1 MAYKLAEEDKLCGV
15 IYPTYEGFSPIPKA
29 TCEMLESKC
38 EQTIVVKCGESSEE
52 DKKPES
58 QSGSA
63 SASASES
70 TSVSESTSESNSTS
84 ESQASTSESTSES
97 TSTES
102 TSEST
107 STGSTSTSESTTQSE
122 STSESTTSTSESKSD
137 STSTSQ
143 SNSTSSS
150 ESTSTSESNSVSES
164 TSDSTSAESTSVSE
178 STTESTTTSE
188 STSVSTSES
197 ASSNTENSNTPEE
210 PKPTP
215 EPQPEPVPTPVL
227 TKEELDT
234 IVSGKLST
242 NTTLGNY
249 MVNQNN
255 TIILIGEAPLED
267 IEAYK
272 KEITDKV
279 GDIPEL
285 KDYTVEVLVNKIPGD
300 NVGDKATGAPLYT
313 KVVKITKPNG
323 EVYQSEPMNI
333 GTTTETN
340 IDLLEALPR
349 VEDKF
354 SKIIAKDGQVVE
366 VPEVSNED
374 KRAFEDK
381 IINDLKAKLPEG
393 TVVEAVL
400 EGPKYEKGSE
410 VLSGKTNY
418 VLNVRTT
425 LNGVVSE
432 QTYNVP
438 HTEEAPKEEPEAPD
452 TSDTEIRDIVGKQ
465 KFYYG
470 VLERYNDKVIN
481 VTGSHYE
488 PITPDI
494 LRDIAEIMEKQLK
507 DVLGDKVS
515 EVHVELTQNIHP
527 GDITGY
533 TLVEEINVFGA
544 TATITKR
551 NGDSFDLNIPIYT
564 AIVDSL

>member
-38 EQTIVVKCGESSEE
+38 EQTIIVKCKDNQSEE

-58 QSGSA
+58 QSGSV

-70 TSVSESTSESNSTS
+70 NSVSESTSESNSTS

-97 TSTES
+97 TST
-102 TSEST
+102 
-107 STGSTSTSESTTQSE
+107 GSTST
-122 STSESTTSTSESKSD
+122 
-137 STSTSQ
+137 
-143 SNSTSSS
+143 
-150 ESTSTSESNSVSES
+150 
-164 TSDSTSAESTSVSE
+164 SE

-215 EPQPEPVPTPVL
+215 VL
-227 TKEELDT
+227 TNEELDT

-255 TIILIGEAPLED
+255 TVILIGDAPLED

-323 EVYQSEPMNI
+323 DVYQSEPMSI

-354 SKIIAKDGQVVE
+354 SKIITKDGQVVE

-393 TVVEAVL
+393 TTVEAVL
-400 EGPKYEKGSE
+400 EGAKYSKGDE
-410 VLSGKTNY
+410 IIAGKTNY

-438 HTEEAPKEEPEAPD
+438 HTEEAPQEEPAVPEADINGELLKSSLGVVNIDGD
-452 TSDTEIRDIVGKQ
+452 TILSINSPNGVGGGQ
-465 KFYYG
+465 G
-470 VLERYNDKVIN
+470 
-481 VTGSHYE
+481 T
-488 PITPDI
+488 PITESNLPSI
-494 LRDIAEIMEKQLK
+494 SENYRASLEETLNKKNNTSKKYKVNSYNITMLK
-507 DVLGDKVS
+507 HVGD
-515 EVHVELTQNIHP
+515 HYYYDDTIF
-527 GDITGY
+527 TY
-533 TLVEEINVFGA
+533 T
-544 TATITKR
+544 TTITKP
-551 NGDSFDLNIPIYT
+551 NGEVVTKEGKLHSTFVETL
-564 AIVDSL
+564 

>member
-1 MAYKLAEEDKLCGV
+1 MAYKLAEEDKLCG
-15 IYPTYEGFSPIPKA
+15 IEYPTYEGFKPIPKA
-29 TCEMLESKC
+29 TCDMLKPQCNDIE
-38 EQTIVVKCGESSEE
+38 IVLNCYKKKEE
-52 DKKPES
+52 EKP
-58 QSGSA
+58 
-63 SASASES
+63 
-70 TSVSESTSESNSTS
+70 
-84 ESQASTSESTSES
+84 
-97 TSTES
+97 
-102 TSEST
+102 
-107 STGSTSTSESTTQSE
+107 
-122 STSESTTSTSESKSD
+122 
-137 STSTSQ
+137 
-143 SNSTSSS
+143 
-150 ESTSTSESNSVSES
+150 
-164 TSDSTSAESTSVSE
+164 
-178 STTESTTTSE
+178 
-188 STSVSTSES
+188 
-197 ASSNTENSNTPEE
+197 TPTPTPQPE
-210 PKPTP
+210 PTP
-215 EPQPEPVPTPVL
+215 EPQPQPEPSPTPNPEEPQPTPQPQPEEPKPQPNPVEPTPEPDPAPKPVL
-227 TKEELDT
+227 TNEELDT

-249 MVNQNN
+249 YVNQNN
-255 TIILIGEAPLED
+255 TITLIGDAPLED

-323 EVYQSEPMNI
+323 DVYQSEPMSI
-333 GTTTETN
+333 GTTTETT

-354 SKIIAKDGQVVE
+354 SKIITKDGQVVE

-438 HTEEAPKEEPEAPD
+438 HIEEAPQEEPEAPEVSEEVLD
-452 TSDTEIRDIVGKQ
+452 KALNAEINFGSATMDNNTLTILNTLSGEPVTDSTIKSYEITKGKE
-465 KFYYG
+465 
-470 VLERYNDKVIN
+470 LE
-481 VTGSHYE
+481 
-488 PITPDI
+488 DI
-494 LRDIAEIMEKQLK
+494 LNEGRPNNSKHKVELKLTQLK
-507 DVLGDKVS
+507 YVGAPLRYINTEHSIFSSHLKV
-515 EVHVELTQNIHP
+515 
-527 GDITGY
+527 
-533 TLVEEINVFGA
+533 
-544 TATITKR
+544 TKP
-551 NGDSFDLNIPIYT
+551 NGDVIEKDIPVYT
-564 AIVDSL
+564 ALIDTL

>member
-15 IYPTYEGFSPIPKA
+15 IYPTYEGFKPIPKA
-29 TCEMLESKC
+29 TCEMLESNC
-38 EQTIVVKCGESSEE
+38 EQTIVVKCGESSKE

-97 TSTES
+97 TST
-102 TSEST
+102 
-107 STGSTSTSESTTQSE
+107 GSTSTSESTTQSE
-122 STSESTTSTSESKSD
+122 STSESTTSTSESKS
-137 STSTSQ
+137 
-143 SNSTSSS
+143 
-150 ESTSTSESNSVSES
+150 E
-164 TSDSTSAESTSVSE
+164 STSAESTSVSE
-178 STTESTTTSE
+178 SSSLSESTSTTESTTTSE

-197 ASSNTENSNTPEE
+197 ASSSTENSNTPEE

-227 TKEELDT
+227 TNEELDT

-242 NTTLGNY
+242 KTTLGNY

-255 TIILIGEAPLED
+255 TITLIGEATPED

-323 EVYQSEPMNI
+323 EVYQSEPMSI

-354 SKIIAKDGQVVE
+354 SKIITKDGQVVE

-410 VLSGKTNY
+410 VLSGKSNY

-452 TSDTEIRDIVGKQ
+452 ENIERVLSNINFGIVTYDGGLITDIRESD
-465 KFYYG
+465 
-470 VLERYNDKVIN
+470 
-481 VTGSHYE
+481 GSNLIGSQIKE
-488 PITPDI
+488 SDLPRIG
-494 LRDIAEIMEKQLK
+494 EKLK
-507 DVLGDKVS
+507 NS
-515 EVHVELTQNIHP
+515 
-527 GDITGY
+527 
-533 TLVEEINVFGA
+533 VEEHLNKGLTGDNVYKVNDFTLKMNYKVGEHKPWSVPVFSF
-544 TATITKR
+544 TAKITKP
-551 NGDSFDLNIPIYT
+551 NGEVVTKEGKINSSEIDTL
-564 AIVDSL
+564 

>member
-15 IYPTYEGFSPIPKA
+15 IYPTYEGFKPIPKA

-38 EQTIVVKCGESSEE
+38 EQTIIVKCKDNQSEE

-70 TSVSESTSESNSTS
+70 TSVSESTSESS
-84 ESQASTSESTSES
+84 
-97 TSTES
+97 
-102 TSEST
+102 
-107 STGSTSTSESTTQSE
+107 STGSTSTSEST
-122 STSESTTSTSESKSD
+122 
-137 STSTSQ
+137 
-143 SNSTSSS
+143 
-150 ESTSTSESNSVSES
+150 
-164 TSDSTSAESTSVSE
+164 

-188 STSVSTSES
+188 SSSVSTSES
-197 ASSNTENSNTPEE
+197 ASSSTENSNTPEE

-215 EPQPEPVPTPVL
+215 EPQPEPKPTPVL
-227 TKEELDT
+227 TNEELDT

-249 MVNQNN
+249 YVTQSN
-255 TIILIGEAPLED
+255 TVTLVGEAPFES

-285 KDYTVEVLVNKIPGD
+285 KDYTVEVLINKIPGD
-300 NVGDKATGAPLYT
+300 NIGDKATGAPLYT

-323 EVYQSEPMNI
+323 DVYQSEPMSI

-366 VPEVSNED
+366 VPEVSNDD

-393 TVVEAVL
+393 TTVEAVL

-432 QTYNVP
+432 KTYNVP
-438 HTEEAPKEEPEAPD
+438 HTEEAPQEEPAVPDAPEEVLNEVLNSKVSFGTGNMD
-452 TSDTEIRDIVGKQ
+452 GNVLTILNYKGETITESTIKQ
-465 KFYYG
+465 FAEYSRKFY
-470 VLERYNDKVIN
+470 EDKLN
-481 VTGSHYE
+481 EGR
-488 PITPDI
+488 PDSS
-494 LRDIAEIMEKQLK
+494 KY
-507 DVLGDKVS
+507 KV
-515 EVHVELTQNIHP
+515 E
-527 GDITGY
+527 
-533 TLVEEINVFGA
+533 F
-544 TATITKR
+544 TITQRKHI
-551 NGDSFDLNIPIYT
+551 GDSFSPIDLETQIFTSHIKITKPNGDVIEKDKPVTTLVIET
-564 AIVDSL
+564 L

>member
-38 EQTIVVKCGESSEE
+38 EQTIIIKCKDNQSEE

-58 QSGSA
+58 QSGSV
-63 SASASES
+63 SASA
-70 TSVSESTSESNSTS
+70 
-84 ESQASTSESTSES
+84 
-97 TSTES
+97 
-102 TSEST
+102 
-107 STGSTSTSESTTQSE
+107 
-122 STSESTTSTSESKSD
+122 
-137 STSTSQ
+137 
-143 SNSTSSS
+143 
-150 ESTSTSESNSVSES
+150 
-164 TSDSTSAESTSVSE
+164 
-178 STTESTTTSE
+178 SE

-197 ASSNTENSNTPEE
+197 ASSSTENSNTPEE

-227 TKEELDT
+227 TNEELDT
-234 IVSGKLST
+234 IVSGKLGT

-249 MVNQNN
+249 YVTQSN
-255 TIILIGEAPLED
+255 TVTLVGEAPSES

-285 KDYTVEVLVNKIPGD
+285 KDYTVEVLINKIPGD

-323 EVYQSEPMNI
+323 DVYQSEPMSI

-366 VPEVSNED
+366 APEVSNDD

-393 TVVEAVL
+393 TTVEAVL

-438 HTEEAPKEEPEAPD
+438 HTEEAPQEEPAVPDAP
-452 TSDTEIRDIVGKQ
+452 EE
-465 KFYYG
+465 
-470 VLERYNDKVIN
+470 VLNEVLNSKVAFGNGNMDGN
-481 VTGSHYE
+481 VLT
-488 PITPDI
+488 I
-494 LRDIAEIMEKQLK
+494 LNY
-507 DVLGDKVS
+507 
-515 EVHVELTQNIHP
+515 H
-527 GDITGY
+527 
-533 TLVEEINVFGA
+533 EE
-544 TATITKR
+544 TITESTIKQFAEETR
-551 NGDSFDLNIPIYT
+551 KYYEDKLNEGRPDSSKYKVEFTITQRRHIGDSLSPTDLETSIFTSHIKITKPNGDVIEKDKPVTTLIIET
-564 AIVDSL
+564 L

>member
-38 EQTIVVKCGESSEE
+38 EQTIIVKCKDNQSEE

-58 QSGSA
+58 QSGSV

-70 TSVSESTSESNSTS
+70 NSVSESTSESNSTS

-97 TSTES
+97 TST
-102 TSEST
+102 
-107 STGSTSTSESTTQSE
+107 GSTST
-122 STSESTTSTSESKSD
+122 
-137 STSTSQ
+137 
-143 SNSTSSS
+143 
-150 ESTSTSESNSVSES
+150 
-164 TSDSTSAESTSVSE
+164 SE

-197 ASSNTENSNTPEE
+197 ASSSTENSNTPVE

-227 TKEELDT
+227 TNEELDT

-255 TIILIGEAPLED
+255 TITLIGEAPLED

-323 EVYQSEPMNI
+323 DVYQSEPMSI

-354 SKIIAKDGQVVE
+354 SKIITKDGQVVE

-452 TSDTEIRDIVGKQ
+452 ENIERVLSNIYFGSVTYDGNLITAIRENFDSD
-465 KFYYG
+465 Y
-470 VLERYNDKVIN
+470 
-481 VTGSHYE
+481 
-488 PITPDI
+488 
-494 LRDIAEIMEKQLK
+494 
-507 DVLGDKVS
+507 LGDQVKESDLPRIS
-515 EVHVELTQNIHP
+515 E
-527 GDITGY
+527 
-533 TLVEEINVFGA
+533 TLGA
-544 TATITKR
+544 KIEK
-551 NGDSFDLNIPIYT
+551 DLNIGLTGGNVYKVNDFTVRMNYKVGEHKPWSESVFSFT
-564 AIVDSL
+564 AKITKPNGEVVTKKGNITSGAVDTL

>member
-15 IYPTYEGFSPIPKA
+15 IYPTYEGFKPIPKA

-38 EQTIVVKCGESSEE
+38 EQTIIVKCGESSKE

-58 QSGSA
+58 QSGSV

-70 TSVSESTSESNSTS
+70 TSVSESISESNSTS

-97 TSTES
+97 TST
-102 TSEST
+102 
-107 STGSTSTSESTTQSE
+107 GSTSTSESTSVSE
-122 STSESTTSTSESKSD
+122 STSEST
-137 STSTSQ
+137 
-143 SNSTSSS
+143 
-150 ESTSTSESNSVSES
+150 
-164 TSDSTSAESTSVSE
+164 

-197 ASSNTENSNTPEE
+197 ASSSTENSNTPEE

-227 TKEELDT
+227 TNEELDT

-285 KDYTVEVLVNKIPGD
+285 KDYTVEVLVNKIHGD

-323 EVYQSEPMNI
+323 DVYQSEPMSI
-333 GTTTETN
+333 GTTTEMS

-354 SKIIAKDGQVVE
+354 SKIITKDGQVVE

-432 QTYNVP
+432 QTYKVP
-438 HTEEAPKEEPEAPD
+438 HTEEAPKEEPEAPEVDID
-452 TSDTEIRDIVGKQ
+452 TFIERPIIGNKLIDYRRGNNFIQFIHIKDEDVTEEAIKDEEENLSNL
-465 KFYYG
+465 
-470 VLERYNDKVIN
+470 LERNLN
-481 VTGSHYE
+481 
-488 PITPDI
+488 
-494 LRDIAEIMEKQLK
+494 K
-507 DVLGDKVS
+507 DFSGAKKYKVS
-515 EVHVELTQNIHP
+515 TKVTQVLSVDDPYDSNLL
-527 GDITGY
+527 DDDTFKVTY
-533 TLVEEINVFGA
+533 
-544 TATITKR
+544 TITKP
-551 NGDSFDLNIPIYT
+551 NGEVVERTIMAHTPSIDRL
-564 AIVDSL
+564 

>member
-15 IYPTYEGFSPIPKA
+15 IYPTYEGYKPIPKA

-38 EQTIVVKCGESSEE
+38 EQTIIVKCKDNQSEE

-58 QSGSA
+58 QSGSV

-70 TSVSESTSESNSTS
+70 TSMSESISESNSTS

-97 TSTES
+97 TST
-102 TSEST
+102 
-107 STGSTSTSESTTQSE
+107 GSTST
-122 STSESTTSTSESKSD
+122 
-137 STSTSQ
+137 
-143 SNSTSSS
+143 
-150 ESTSTSESNSVSES
+150 
-164 TSDSTSAESTSVSE
+164 SE

-227 TKEELDT
+227 TNEELDT

-249 MVNQNN
+249 YVNQNN
-255 TIILIGEAPLED
+255 TITLIGDAPLED

-323 EVYQSEPMNI
+323 DVYQSEPMSI

-354 SKIIAKDGQVVE
+354 SKIITKDGQVVE

-393 TVVEAVL
+393 TTVEAVL

-438 HTEEAPKEEPEAPD
+438 HTEEAPKGEPEAPD
-452 TSDTEIRDIVGKQ
+452 ENIERVLSNINFGSAIYDGDLITDIRESSGASALGNQVKESDLPRISETLGAKVEKTLNIGLTGGNVYKVNDFTVRMNYKVGEHK
-465 KFYYG
+465 
-470 VLERYNDKVIN
+470 
-481 VTGSHYE
+481 
-488 PITPDI
+488 PW
-494 LRDIAEIMEKQLK
+494 
-507 DVLGDKVS
+507 S
-515 EVHVELTQNIHP
+515 ESI
-527 GDITGY
+527 
-533 TLVEEINVFGA
+533 FSF
-544 TATITKR
+544 TAKITKP
-551 NGDSFDLNIPIYT
+551 NGEVVTKEGKINSG
-564 AIVDSL
+564 AIDTL

>member
-1 MAYKLAEEDKLCGV
+1 MAYKLAEEDKLCG
-15 IYPTYEGFSPIPKA
+15 IEYPTYEGFKPIPKA
-29 TCEMLESKC
+29 TCDMLKPQCNDIE
-38 EQTIVVKCGESSEE
+38 IVLNC
-52 DKKPES
+52 DKKKEEEKPTPTPTPQPE
-58 QSGSA
+58 
-63 SASASES
+63 
-70 TSVSESTSESNSTS
+70 
-84 ESQASTSESTSES
+84 
-97 TSTES
+97 
-102 TSEST
+102 
-107 STGSTSTSESTTQSE
+107 
-122 STSESTTSTSESKSD
+122 
-137 STSTSQ
+137 
-143 SNSTSSS
+143 
-150 ESTSTSESNSVSES
+150 
-164 TSDSTSAESTSVSE
+164 
-178 STTESTTTSE
+178 
-188 STSVSTSES
+188 
-197 ASSNTENSNTPEE
+197 
-210 PKPTP
+210 PTP
-215 EPQPEPVPTPVL
+215 EPQPQPEPSPTPNPEEPQPTPQPQPEEPKPQPNPVEPTPEPDPAPKPVL
-227 TKEELDT
+227 TNEELDT

-249 MVNQNN
+249 YVNQNN
-255 TIILIGEAPLED
+255 TITLIGDAPLED

-323 EVYQSEPMNI
+323 DVYQSEPMSI
-333 GTTTETN
+333 GTTTETT

-354 SKIIAKDGQVVE
+354 SKIITKDGQVVE

-438 HTEEAPKEEPEAPD
+438 HIEEAPQEEPEAPEV
-452 TSDTEIRDIVGKQ
+452 SEE
-465 KFYYG
+465 
-470 VLERYNDKVIN
+470 VLDKVLNVVIN
-481 VTGSHYE
+481 FGSATMDNNTLTILNTLSGEPVTDSTIKSYE
-488 PITPDI
+488 ITKGKELEDI
-494 LRDIAEIMEKQLK
+494 LNEGRPNNSKYKVELKLTQLK
-507 DVLGDKVS
+507 YVGAPLSSINIEHSIFSSHLKV
-515 EVHVELTQNIHP
+515 
-527 GDITGY
+527 
-533 TLVEEINVFGA
+533 
-544 TATITKR
+544 TKP
-551 NGDSFDLNIPIYT
+551 NGDVIEKDIPVYT
-564 AIVDSL
+564 TLIDTL

>member
-38 EQTIVVKCGESSEE
+38 EQTIIVKCGESSKE

-58 QSGSA
+58 QSGSV
-63 SASASES
+63 SASVSES
-70 TSVSESTSESNSTS
+70 TSVSESISESNSTS

-97 TSTES
+97 TST
-102 TSEST
+102 
-107 STGSTSTSESTTQSE
+107 GSTSTSESTSVSE
-122 STSESTTSTSESKSD
+122 STSEST
-137 STSTSQ
+137 
-143 SNSTSSS
+143 
-150 ESTSTSESNSVSES
+150 
-164 TSDSTSAESTSVSE
+164 

-197 ASSNTENSNTPEE
+197 ASSSTENSNTPEE

-227 TKEELDT
+227 TNEELDT

-323 EVYQSEPMNI
+323 EVYQSEPMSI

-366 VPEVSNED
+366 VPEVSNDD

-425 LNGVVSE
+425 LNDVVSE

-452 TSDTEIRDIVGKQ
+452 ENIERVFSNIGFGVVFYDGDLITDIREGPDNRDLDNQVKESDLPRIGDT
-465 KFYYG
+465 
-470 VLERYNDKVIN
+470 
-481 VTGSHYE
+481 
-488 PITPDI
+488 
-494 LRDIAEIMEKQLK
+494 LK
-507 DVLGDKVS
+507 NS
-515 EVHVELTQNIHP
+515 
-527 GDITGY
+527 
-533 TLVEEINVFGA
+533 VEELLNKGLTGDNVYKVNDFTVKMNYKVGELKPWSEPVFSF
-544 TATITKR
+544 TAKITKP
-551 NGDSFDLNIPIYT
+551 NGEVVTKEGNIT
-564 AIVDSL
+564 SGAIDTL

>member
-38 EQTIVVKCGESSEE
+38 EQTIIVKCDESSKE

-58 QSGSA
+58 QSS

-70 TSVSESTSESNSTS
+70 NSESNSVSNSISESTSV
-84 ESQASTSESTSES
+84 SESTSES

-102 TSEST
+102 TST
-107 STGSTSTSESTTQSE
+107 S
-122 STSESTTSTSESKSD
+122 
-137 STSTSQ
+137 
-143 SNSTSSS
+143 
-150 ESTSTSESNSVSES
+150 
-164 TSDSTSAESTSVSE
+164 ESTSVSE

-188 STSVSTSES
+188 STSVSSSES

-227 TKEELDT
+227 TNEELDT

-255 TIILIGEAPLED
+255 TITLIGEAPLED

-323 EVYQSEPMNI
+323 EVYQSEPMGI

-354 SKIIAKDGQVVE
+354 SKIITKDGQVVE

-452 TSDTEIRDIVGKQ
+452 ENIERAFSNINFGVVTYDGDLITDIRENAGAGDLGNQVKESDLPRIGETLKNSVEEHLNKGLTGDNVYKVNDFTVRMNYKVGEHKQ
-465 KFYYG
+465 WSESVFSFTAKITKPNG
-470 VLERYNDKVIN
+470 EV
-481 VTGSHYE
+481 VTKE
-488 PITPDI
+488 
-494 LRDIAEIMEKQLK
+494 
-507 DVLGDKVS
+507 
-515 EVHVELTQNIHP
+515 
-527 GDITGY
+527 GDITSGAID
-533 TLVEEINVFGA
+533 TL
-544 TATITKR
+544 
-551 NGDSFDLNIPIYT
+551 
-564 AIVDSL
+564 

>member
-38 EQTIVVKCGESSEE
+38 EQTIVVKCKDNQSEE

-70 TSVSESTSESNSTS
+70 NSVSESTSESNSTS

-97 TSTES
+97 TST
-102 TSEST
+102 
-107 STGSTSTSESTTQSE
+107 GSTST
-122 STSESTTSTSESKSD
+122 
-137 STSTSQ
+137 
-143 SNSTSSS
+143 
-150 ESTSTSESNSVSES
+150 
-164 TSDSTSAESTSVSE
+164 SE

-197 ASSNTENSNTPEE
+197 ASSNTENSTTPEE

-227 TKEELDT
+227 TNEELDT

-255 TIILIGEAPLED
+255 TITLIGEAPLED

-323 EVYQSEPMNI
+323 EVYQSEPMSI

-366 VPEVSNED
+366 VPEVSNDD

-393 TVVEAVL
+393 TTVEAVL

-438 HTEEAPKEEPEAPD
+438 HTEEAPQEEPAVPEADIDGELLKTNLGVVNIDGD
-452 TSDTEIRDIVGKQ
+452 TILSINIPNDVGGGQ
-465 KFYYG
+465 G
-470 VLERYNDKVIN
+470 
-481 VTGSHYE
+481 E
-488 PITPDI
+488 PITESNLPSISEDYRAS
-494 LRDIAEIMEKQLK
+494 LEKTLNRGNNTSKKYKVNSYNITMLK
-507 DVLGDKVS
+507 HVGDHS
-515 EVHVELTQNIHP
+515 YYDDTIF
-527 GDITGY
+527 TY
-533 TLVEEINVFGA
+533 T
-544 TATITKR
+544 TTITKP
-551 NGDSFDLNIPIYT
+551 NGEVVTKEGNLHSTFIETL
-564 AIVDSL
+564 

>member
-15 IYPTYEGFSPIPKA
+15 IYPTYEGFKPIPKA

-38 EQTIVVKCGESSEE
+38 EQTIIVKCGESSKE

-63 SASASES
+63 SAS
-70 TSVSESTSESNSTS
+70 V
-84 ESQASTSESTSES
+84 
-97 TSTES
+97 
-102 TSEST
+102 
-107 STGSTSTSESTTQSE
+107 
-122 STSESTTSTSESKSD
+122 
-137 STSTSQ
+137 
-143 SNSTSSS
+143 
-150 ESTSTSESNSVSES
+150 SESNSVSES
-164 TSDSTSAESTSVSE
+164 
-178 STTESTTTSE
+178 TSE

-227 TKEELDT
+227 TNEELDT

-242 NTTLGNY
+242 NTPLGNY
-249 MVNQNN
+249 YVNQNN
-255 TIILIGEAPLED
+255 TITLIGDAPLED

-323 EVYQSEPMNI
+323 EVYQSEPMSI

-354 SKIIAKDGQVVE
+354 SKIITKDGQVVE
-366 VPEVSNED
+366 VPEVSNDD

-393 TVVEAVL
+393 TTVEAVL

-438 HTEEAPKEEPEAPD
+438 HTEEAPKEEPAVPEADIGGELLKSSLGVVNIDGGTILSINIPN
-452 TSDTEIRDIVGKQ
+452 EIGGGQ
-465 KFYYG
+465 G
-470 VLERYNDKVIN
+470 
-481 VTGSHYE
+481 E
-488 PITPDI
+488 PITESNLPSI
-494 LRDIAEIMEKQLK
+494 SENFRASLEEALNRGNNTSKKYKVNSYNITMLK
-507 DVLGDKVS
+507 HVGD
-515 EVHVELTQNIHP
+515 HFYHDDTIF
-527 GDITGY
+527 TY
-533 TLVEEINVFGA
+533 TV
-544 TATITKR
+544 TITKP
-551 NGDSFDLNIPIYT
+551 NGEVVTKEGNIHST
-564 AIVDSL
+564 IVETL

>member
-15 IYPTYEGFSPIPKA
+15 IYPTYEGFKPIPKA

-38 EQTIVVKCGESSEE
+38 EQTIIVKCKDNQSEE

-70 TSVSESTSESNSTS
+70 TSVSESISESN
-84 ESQASTSESTSES
+84 
-97 TSTES
+97 
-102 TSEST
+102 

-122 STSESTTSTSESKSD
+122 STSVSTTLS
-137 STSTSQ
+137 
-143 SNSTSSS
+143 
-150 ESTSTSESNSVSES
+150 
-164 TSDSTSAESTSVSE
+164 
-178 STTESTTTSE
+178 TSE
-188 STSVSTSES
+188 STSVSPSES
-197 ASSNTENSNTPEE
+197 SSTENSNTPEE

-227 TKEELDT
+227 TNEELDN

-255 TIILIGEAPLED
+255 TITLIGEAPLED

-333 GTTTETN
+333 GTTTKMS

-354 SKIIAKDGQVVE
+354 SKIITKDGQVVE

-452 TSDTEIRDIVGKQ
+452 ENIERVLSNISFGTVTYNGDIITDIREFDDSYPIGNLVKESDLPRIGEKLKNSVEEYLNKGLTGDNVYKVNDFTVKMNYKVGEHKPWSVSVFSFTA
-465 KFYYG
+465 KITKPNG
-470 VLERYNDKVIN
+470 EV
-481 VTGSHYE
+481 VTKE
-488 PITPDI
+488 
-494 LRDIAEIMEKQLK
+494 
-507 DVLGDKVS
+507 
-515 EVHVELTQNIHP
+515 
-527 GDITGY
+527 GDITSVSRD
-533 TLVEEINVFGA
+533 TL
-544 TATITKR
+544 
-551 NGDSFDLNIPIYT
+551 
-564 AIVDSL
+564 

>member
-15 IYPTYEGFSPIPKA
+15 IYPTYEGFKPIPKA

-38 EQTIVVKCGESSEE
+38 EQTIIVKCKDNQSEE

-70 TSVSESTSESNSTS
+70 NSTS

-97 TSTES
+97 T
-102 TSEST
+102 
-107 STGSTSTSESTTQSE
+107 
-122 STSESTTSTSESKSD
+122 TSTSESKS
-137 STSTSQ
+137 
-143 SNSTSSS
+143 
-150 ESTSTSESNSVSES
+150 E
-164 TSDSTSAESTSVSE
+164 STSAESTSVSE
-178 STTESTTTSE
+178 SSSVSESTSTTESTTTSE

-215 EPQPEPVPTPVL
+215 EPQPEPAPKPVL
-227 TKEELDT
+227 TNEELDT
-234 IVSGKLST
+234 IVSGKLSS
-242 NTTLGNY
+242 NTHLGNY

-255 TIILIGEAPLED
+255 IINLIGEATPED

-323 EVYQSEPMNI
+323 DVYQSEPMSI
-333 GTTTETN
+333 GTTTEMS
-340 IDLLEALPR
+340 IDLLEVLPK

-354 SKIIAKDGQVVE
+354 SKIITKDGQVVE

-393 TVVEAVL
+393 TTVEAVL

-438 HTEEAPKEEPEAPD
+438 HTEEAPQEEPAVPDAP
-452 TSDTEIRDIVGKQ
+452 EE
-465 KFYYG
+465 
-470 VLERYNDKVIN
+470 VLNEVLNSKLRFGNANMDGN
-481 VTGSHYE
+481 VLTILNYKGE
-488 PITPDI
+488 PITESIIKQFAESSRKFYEDI
-494 LRDIAEIMEKQLK
+494 LNEGRPDSSKY
-507 DVLGDKVS
+507 KV
-515 EVHVELTQNIHP
+515 E
-527 GDITGY
+527 
-533 TLVEEINVFGA
+533 F
-544 TATITKR
+544 TITQRIHIGDSLPPIDLETSIFTSHIKITKP
-551 NGDSFDLNIPIYT
+551 NGDVIEKDKPVTTSVIETL
-564 AIVDSL
+564 

>member
-1 MAYKLAEEDKLCGV
+1 MAYKLAEEDKLCG
-15 IYPTYEGFSPIPKA
+15 IEYPTYEGFKSIPKA
-29 TCEMLESKC
+29 TCDMLKPQCNDIE
-38 EQTIVVKCGESSEE
+38 IVLNC
-52 DKKPES
+52 DKKKEEEKPTPTPTPQPE
-58 QSGSA
+58 
-63 SASASES
+63 
-70 TSVSESTSESNSTS
+70 
-84 ESQASTSESTSES
+84 
-97 TSTES
+97 
-102 TSEST
+102 
-107 STGSTSTSESTTQSE
+107 
-122 STSESTTSTSESKSD
+122 
-137 STSTSQ
+137 
-143 SNSTSSS
+143 
-150 ESTSTSESNSVSES
+150 
-164 TSDSTSAESTSVSE
+164 
-178 STTESTTTSE
+178 
-188 STSVSTSES
+188 
-197 ASSNTENSNTPEE
+197 
-210 PKPTP
+210 PTP
-215 EPQPEPVPTPVL
+215 EPQPEPSPTPNPEEPQPTPQPQPEEPKPQPNPVEPTPEPDPAPKPVL
-227 TKEELDT
+227 TNEELDT
-234 IVSGKLST
+234 IVSGKLGT

-249 MVNQNN
+249 YVNQNN
-255 TIILIGEAPLED
+255 TITLIGDAPLED

-323 EVYQSEPMNI
+323 DVYQSEPMSI

-354 SKIIAKDGQVVE
+354 SKIITKDGQVVE

-438 HTEEAPKEEPEAPD
+438 HTEEAPQEEPAVPDAPEEVLNEVLNSKLAFGSGNMYGNVL
-452 TSDTEIRDIVGKQ
+452 TILNHRGETLTESTIKQ
-465 KFYYG
+465 FAEESRKFYEDRLNEGRPDSSKYKVEFTVTQRKHIG
-470 VLERYNDKVIN
+470 DSLSLTDLDTKIFTSHIKITKPNGDVIEKDK
-481 VTGSHYE
+481 
-488 PITPDI
+488 PITTFVI
-494 LRDIAEIMEKQLK
+494 E
-507 DVLGDKVS
+507 
-515 EVHVELTQNIHP
+515 
-527 GDITGY
+527 
-533 TLVEEINVFGA
+533 TL
-544 TATITKR
+544 
-551 NGDSFDLNIPIYT
+551 
-564 AIVDSL
+564 

>member
-15 IYPTYEGFSPIPKA
+15 IYPTYEGFKPIPKA

-38 EQTIVVKCGESSEE
+38 EQTIIVKCKDNQSEE

-70 TSVSESTSESNSTS
+70 TSVSESISESNSTS

-97 TSTES
+97 TST
-102 TSEST
+102 
-107 STGSTSTSESTTQSE
+107 GSTSTSESTSVSE
-122 STSESTTSTSESKSD
+122 STSEST
-137 STSTSQ
+137 
-143 SNSTSSS
+143 
-150 ESTSTSESNSVSES
+150 
-164 TSDSTSAESTSVSE
+164 

-197 ASSNTENSNTPEE
+197 ASSSTENSNIPEE

-227 TKEELDT
+227 TNEELDT

-323 EVYQSEPMNI
+323 DVYQSEPMSI

-354 SKIIAKDGQVVE
+354 SKIITKDGQVVE

-393 TVVEAVL
+393 TTVEAVL

-438 HTEEAPKEEPEAPD
+438 HTEQAPKEEPEAPD
-452 TSDTEIRDIVGKQ
+452 ENIER
-465 KFYYG
+465 
-470 VLERYNDKVIN
+470 VLSNISF
-481 VTGSHYE
+481 GI
-488 PITPDI
+488 ITYD
-494 LRDIAEIMEKQLK
+494 
-507 DVLGDKVS
+507 
-515 EVHVELTQNIHP
+515 
-527 GDITGY
+527 GDIITDIREVDDSDFIGIQVKESDLPRIGEKLKNSVEKHLNEGLTGD
-533 TLVEEINVFGA
+533 NVYKVNDFTVKMNYKVGEHKPWGESVFSF
-544 TATITKR
+544 TAKITKP
-551 NGDSFDLNIPIYT
+551 NGEVVTKEGSIASG
-564 AIVDSL
+564 AIDTL